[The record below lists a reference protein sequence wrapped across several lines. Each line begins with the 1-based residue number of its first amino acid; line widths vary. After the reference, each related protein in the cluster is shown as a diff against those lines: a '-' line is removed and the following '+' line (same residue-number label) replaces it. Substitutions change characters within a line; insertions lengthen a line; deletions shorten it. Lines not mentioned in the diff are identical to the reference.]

1 MVGVQSNNKYLE
13 LDSYPEDKH
22 QARLYAY
29 QALNIYKASIYV
41 YYRIVNKRIFIE
53 KRYILNK
60 FEKERNDMKYI
71 TCSN

>member
-29 QALNIYKASIYV
+29 QALNIYKASIYDF
-41 YYRIVNKRIFIE
+41 IGFVNKEIFLKVYVSLIFFDLIWE
-53 KRYILNK
+53 IIIQKIGK
-60 FEKERNDMKYI
+60 
-71 TCSN
+71 

>member
-41 YYRIVNKRIFIE
+41 FYRIVNKRIFIE

-71 TCSN
+71 ICSN

>member
-60 FEKERNDMKYI
+60 FEIERKKMKLI
-71 TCSN
+71 ICNN

>member
-1 MVGVQSNNKYLE
+1 MIIYR
-13 LDSYPEDKH
+13 DDKH
-22 QARLYAY
+22 DARLYDY
-29 QALNIYKASIYV
+29 HALTIYKASIYAH
-41 YYRIVNKRIFIE
+41 YRIVNKRIFIE